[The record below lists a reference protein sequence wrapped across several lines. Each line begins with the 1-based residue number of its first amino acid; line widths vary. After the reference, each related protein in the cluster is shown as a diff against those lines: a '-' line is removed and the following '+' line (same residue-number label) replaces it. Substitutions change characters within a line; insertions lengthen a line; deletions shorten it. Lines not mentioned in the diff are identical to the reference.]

1 MENKLIVPGQSRTLA
16 SVLGVMIVVF
26 AALTLIAGLPPADQ
40 RTNFVLGII
49 VLIAVIAGIGLLGW
63 HFLLRPLP
71 ANIQVVAQ
79 PLLTARTRQII
90 ALILTLGV
98 LSIGIAGVWDEIWH
112 VKYGIPFG
120 QDFFWRPHLMLYF
133 GLSTLAIVGGWS
145 WWTLMTRGKG
155 TLQQRF
161 RANPL
166 MGITFL
172 GGLFTVYAVG
182 ADPIWHKFYGT
193 DLAPW
198 SLPHLLILMLVFW
211 MSLLAIAYHK
221 TLMPQRDWRLKFN
234 FHWRDILIVFV
245 MVGGL
250 LDFMLIFTI
259 QWYGAS
265 SGAKQMAQVMSYP
278 VWMLAVFITFL
289 VTLFGVTVLHATR
302 QIGSATLVGVLT
314 FAIRLLLDTG
324 LSGVRSGIPPLWL
337 ILPMMVALDIWYAL
351 AIRRTQKPPVY
362 WTTAIVLAAVFAIVC
377 VPITS
382 VVFPFL
388 PLTPLNIVGM
398 VVASLVVAA
407 GGVWLG
413 QFVGGMSAY
422 GGAEAAPAAASQTT
436 AVPRSWSSALLYVAF
451 LAFVVIF
458 VATATPPV

>member
-1 MENKLIVPGQSRTLA
+1 
-16 SVLGVMIVVF
+16 
-26 AALTLIAGLPPADQ
+26 
-40 RTNFVLGII
+40 
-49 VLIAVIAGIGLLGW
+49 
-63 HFLLRPLP
+63 
-71 ANIQVVAQ
+71 
-79 PLLTARTRQII
+79 LLTVRSRQIV
-90 ALILTLGV
+90 ALILTLGT

-166 MGITFL
+166 LGISFL
-172 GGLFTVYAVG
+172 GGLFTIYAVG

-198 SLPHLLILMLVFW
+198 SLPHLLILMLVFL
-211 MSLLAIAYHK
+211 MGILAITYHK
-221 TLMPQRDWRLKFN
+221 SLMPQREWGFKLN

-245 MVGGL
+245 MVGAL

-259 QWYGAS
+259 QWYAAS

-289 VTLFGVTVLHATR
+289 VTLFGTTVLHSTR
-302 QIGSATLVGVLT
+302 RVGTATLVGVLA

-337 ILPMMVALDIWYAL
+337 ILPMLVALDIWYAIS
-351 AIRRTQKPPVY
+351 IRRTQKPPTF
-362 WTTAIVLAAVFAIVC
+362 WTTAIVLAVVFAVVGIPVA
-377 VPITS
+377 S

-388 PLTPLNIVGM
+388 PLTPVNIIGL
-398 VVASLVVAA
+398 VVASLVVAL

-413 QFVGGMSAY
+413 QFVGGLSGY
-422 GGAEAAPAAASQTT
+422 GGAETAPATAPQT
-436 AVPRSWSSALLYVAF
+436 AVPRSWSNALLYVAF
-451 LAFVVIF
+451 LAFVLIF